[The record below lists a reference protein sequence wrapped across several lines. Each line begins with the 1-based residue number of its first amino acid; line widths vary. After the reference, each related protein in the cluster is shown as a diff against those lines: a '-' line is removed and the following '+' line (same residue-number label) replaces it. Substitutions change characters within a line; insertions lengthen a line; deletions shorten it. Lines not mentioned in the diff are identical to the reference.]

1 MVGGGPPARLLVV
14 DDEATVTDLL
24 QEFLTTLGYEVEV
37 AASGEAAV
45 ARIPVYRPDAVLSD
59 LNMAGLTGLDVMRSA
74 RQADEETMVILI
86 TGETTTAVAIDAM
99 RQGAYDYIIKP
110 FELDDVQSSV
120 ERALA
125 NRRLRAINRQ
135 LVEELSEKNEILSHH
150 EQELREQIRLATCQ
164 MRTLYEVGKEISAD
178 LELAPRVATVAA
190 KAAELSGARAVAVYL
205 RVEETEEC
213 RVAAVHGLEAPH
225 GETERVHFFAAERAI
240 GFDHP
245 DYRPVCRVAAAEQ
258 PIELPLLG
266 GQRFES
272 LLALPLS
279 LSADQQVFGL
289 LVMLDKP
296 GGFSLADEKFLE
308 LYASQAA
315 IAVHNSRLYE
325 HTRVLDRLK
334 SEFVA
339 VVSHEIRTPLT
350 SVKGAVEL
358 LTDDRYFQNNE
369 QQAKL
374 LSIAHANAERL
385 LVLIN
390 DILDF
395 SKLESSSLPM
405 CMEVESLEPVVR
417 QAVQNLRTLIA
428 ERHIVLDWRLRARS
442 ARPAHGL
449 ESHRA
454 GDHQPAVERHQVL
467 AARRA
472 HRGAGRDGGT
482 RCCGWACATAARA
495 SRPRT
500 SPSSSASSPRSTAA
514 PRARWEARGW
524 AWSSARASWSSTAA
538 ASGSRAC
545 RARAAPSTSSCR
557 GPTRRGRERT
567 TRARAPG
574 RTPPEQGVGAVHAG
588 QGDGHGPEG
597 GEEPRARPR
606 ARAGSATV
614 PERPFQ
620 AANEACGR
628 TRRMP

>member
-1 MVGGGPPARLLVV
+1 MSTETGARVAGESRTRPDSATVVGGGPPARLLVV

-59 LNMAGLTGLDVMRSA
+59 LNMEGLTGLDVMRSA
-74 RQADEETMVILI
+74 RQADEEMAVILI

-110 FELDDVQSSV
+110 FELDDVQGSV

-150 EQELREQIRLATCQ
+150 EQELREQVRLATHQ
-164 MRTLYEVGKEISAD
+164 MRTLYDVGNEISAD
-178 LELAPRVATVAA
+178 LELAPRVAIVAA

-213 RVAAVHGLEAPH
+213 RVAAVHGLDAPH
-225 GETERVHFFAAERAI
+225 GDAERIHFFAAERAI

-245 DYRPVCRVAAAEQ
+245 DYRPVCRVAAA
-258 PIELPLLG
+258 G
-266 GQRFES
+266 KQRFEPM
-272 LLALPLS
+272 LALPLS
-279 LSADQQVFGL
+279 LSAGQQVFGL

-296 GGFSLADEKFLE
+296 GEFSPADMKFLE

-358 LTDDRYFQNNE
+358 LGDDRYFKNNE

-374 LSIAHANAERL
+374 LNIAHANAERL

-417 QAVQNLRTLIA
+417 QAVQNLRTLIG
-428 ERHIVLDWRLRARS
+428 ERHIVLDCTFEPGLPDLLMDSNRIAQVITNLLSNAIKFSPPEGRIEVRAETAGPMLRLSVCDCGEGIAPEDIPKLFRKFS
-442 ARPAHGL
+442 QIDSG
-449 ESHRA
+449 ST
-454 GDHQPAVERHQVL
+454 
-467 AARRA
+467 RRV
-472 HRGAGRDGGT
+472 GGT
-482 RCCGWACATAARA
+482 GLGLVICKGIVEQHGGTIGVE
-495 SRPRT
+495 SVPGEGSTFYILLPRPDVQREG
-500 SPSSSASSPRSTAA
+500 ADA
-514 PRARWEARGW
+514 PRA
-524 AWSSARASWSSTAA
+524 SSRVNAA
-538 ASGSRAC
+538 
-545 RARAAPSTSSCR
+545 
-557 GPTRRGRERT
+557 
-567 TRARAPG
+567 
-574 RTPPEQGVGAVHAG
+574 
-588 QGDGHGPEG
+588 
-597 GEEPRARPR
+597 
-606 ARAGSATV
+606 
-614 PERPFQ
+614 
-620 AANEACGR
+620 
-628 TRRMP
+628 

>member
-1 MVGGGPPARLLVV
+1 VSTETGTPRADDRQPTDGAAAAVGGGPPARLLVV
-14 DDEATVTDLL
+14 DDEATVTELL
-24 QEFLTTLGYEVEV
+24 QEFLTTLGYEVEL

-59 LNMAGLTGLDVMRSA
+59 LNMSGLTGLDVMRFA
-74 RQADEETMVILI
+74 REVDEETMVILI
-86 TGETTTAVAIDAM
+86 TGETTTAVAIDAI

-135 LVEELSEKNEILSHH
+135 LVEELSRKNEILSHH
-150 EQELREQIRLATCQ
+150 EQELSEQVRLATFQ
-164 MRTLYEVGKEISAD
+164 MRTLYEVGKVISED
-178 LELAPRVATVAA
+178 LELGPRVATVAT
-190 KAAELSGARAVAVYL
+190 KAAELSGARAAVVYL
-205 RVEETEEC
+205 RVEETEEG
-213 RVAAVHGLEAPH
+213 RVAAVHGLDAPNS
-225 GETERVHFFAAERAI
+225 ESDRVHFFAAERAI

-245 DYRPVCRVAAAEQ
+245 DYHPVLRLASAEQ
-258 PIELPLLG
+258 PIELPLLD

-272 LLALPLS
+272 LLALPLW

-296 GGFSLADEKFLE
+296 GGFSVADEKFLE
-308 LYASQAA
+308 LYASEAA
-315 IAVHNSRLYE
+315 IALHNSRLYE

-374 LSIAHANAERL
+374 LNIAHANAERL

-395 SKLESSSLPM
+395 SKLESASLPM

-428 ERHIVLDWRLRARS
+428 ERHIVLDCVFEPGLPDLRMDSNRIAQVLTNLLSNAIKFSAPEGRIEVRAETDGPMLKVSVRDSGEGIAPTDIHKLFRKFSQIDSGSTRRVGGTGLGLVICKGIVEQHGGTIGVESVPGEGSTFYFLLPRSDALQDAGDARS
-442 ARPAHGL
+442 
-449 ESHRA
+449 E
-454 GDHQPAVERHQVL
+454 
-467 AARRA
+467 
-472 HRGAGRDGGT
+472 
-482 RCCGWACATAARA
+482 
-495 SRPRT
+495 
-500 SPSSSASSPRSTAA
+500 SSAHAA
-514 PRARWEARGW
+514 
-524 AWSSARASWSSTAA
+524 
-538 ASGSRAC
+538 
-545 RARAAPSTSSCR
+545 
-557 GPTRRGRERT
+557 
-567 TRARAPG
+567 
-574 RTPPEQGVGAVHAG
+574 
-588 QGDGHGPEG
+588 
-597 GEEPRARPR
+597 
-606 ARAGSATV
+606 
-614 PERPFQ
+614 
-620 AANEACGR
+620 
-628 TRRMP
+628 

>member
-1 MVGGGPPARLLVV
+1 VSTETGSPGAGEDHPFPGPATAVGGGPPARLLVV
-14 DDEATVTDLL
+14 DDEATVTELL

-37 AASGEAAV
+37 AANGEAAV

-59 LNMAGLTGLDVMRSA
+59 LNMSGLTGLDVMRLA
-74 RQADEETMVILI
+74 REVDEETAVILI
-86 TGETTTAVAIDAM
+86 TGETTTAVAIDAI

-110 FELDDVQSSV
+110 FELDDVRSSV

-135 LVEELSEKNEILSHH
+135 LVEELSQKNEILSHH
-150 EQELREQIRLATCQ
+150 EQELREQVRLATHQ

-178 LELAPRVATVAA
+178 LDLGPRVATVAT
-190 KAAELSGARAVAVYL
+190 KAAELSGACAAVVYL

-213 RVAAVHGLEAPH
+213 RVAAAHGLEIPN
-225 GETERVHFFAAERAI
+225 GEADREHFFTAERAI

-245 DYRPVCRVAAAEQ
+245 DYRPVRRLASPEQ
-258 PIELPLLG
+258 PIELPLVG
-266 GQRFES
+266 GRRFES
-272 LLALPLS
+272 LLALPLL

-296 GGFSLADEKFLE
+296 GGFSVTDEEFLE
-308 LYASQAA
+308 LYASEAA

-374 LSIAHANAERL
+374 LNIAHANAERL

-395 SKLESSSLPM
+395 SKLESASLPM

-428 ERHIVLDWRLRARS
+428 ERHIVLDCVFEPGLPDVVMDSNRIAQVLTNLLSNAIKFSAPEGRIVVRAEMEGPMLRVSVRDCGGGIAAADIHKLFRKFS
-442 ARPAHGL
+442 QIDSGSTRRVGGTGLGLVICKGIVEQHGGTIGV
-449 ESHRA
+449 ESVPGEGSTFYFLLPRTGVQQQDA
-454 GDHQPAVERHQVL
+454 GD
-467 AARRA
+467 
-472 HRGAGRDGGT
+472 T
-482 RCCGWACATAARA
+482 R
-495 SRPRT
+495 SEP
-500 SPSSSASSPRSTAA
+500 
-514 PRARWEARGW
+514 
-524 AWSSARASWSSTAA
+524 
-538 ASGSRAC
+538 
-545 RARAAPSTSSCR
+545 RARAA
-557 GPTRRGRERT
+557 
-567 TRARAPG
+567 
-574 RTPPEQGVGAVHAG
+574 
-588 QGDGHGPEG
+588 
-597 GEEPRARPR
+597 
-606 ARAGSATV
+606 
-614 PERPFQ
+614 
-620 AANEACGR
+620 
-628 TRRMP
+628 

>member
-1 MVGGGPPARLLVV
+1 VSTELGAPLGEGDRSQPGPAPGASGEPPARLLVV
-14 DDEATVTDLL
+14 DDEATVTELL
-24 QEFLTTLGYEVEV
+24 QEFLTSLGYEVEV
-37 AASGEAAV
+37 AGSGEAAV

-59 LNMAGLTGLDVMRSA
+59 LNMAGLTGLDVMRAA
-74 RQADEETMVILI
+74 REFDPETMVILI
-86 TGETTTAVAIDAM
+86 TGETTTAVAIDAI

-110 FELDDVQSSV
+110 FELDDVQGSV

-125 NRRLRAINRQ
+125 NRRLRAINRE
-135 LVEELSEKNEILSHH
+135 LVEELSHKNEILSHH
-150 EQELREQIRLATCQ
+150 EQELREQVRLATFQ
-164 MRTLYEVGKEISAD
+164 MRTLYDVGKEISAD

-190 KAAELSGARAVAVYL
+190 KAAELAGARAAAVYL

-213 RVAAVHGLEAPH
+213 RVAAVHGLDAPH
-225 GETERVHFFAAERAI
+225 GDGERVHFFAAERAI

-245 DYRPVCRVAAAEQ
+245 DYRPVCRVAGAGK

-266 GQRFES
+266 GQPFES

-289 LVMLDKP
+289 LVVLDKP
-296 GGFSLADEKFLE
+296 GGFGPADEKFLE

-358 LTDDRYFQNNE
+358 LTDDRYFSNNE

-395 SKLESSSLPM
+395 SKLESASLPM

-417 QAVQNLRTLIA
+417 QAVQNLRTLIS
-428 ERHIVLDWRLRARS
+428 ERHIVLDCVFEPGLPDLLMDSNRIAQVVTNLLSNAIKFSPPEGRIEVRAETDGPMLRVS
-442 ARPAHGL
+442 
-449 ESHRA
+449 
-454 GDHQPAVERHQVL
+454 VC
-467 AARRA
+467 
-472 HRGAGRDGGT
+472 DGGEGIAPTDIPKLFRKFSQIDSGST
-482 RCCGWACATAARA
+482 RKVGGTGLGLVICKGIVEQHGGSIGVESVPGVGSTFYFSLPRPDAQREGADEPRSFRA
-495 SRPRT
+495 S
-500 SPSSSASSPRSTAA
+500 AA
-514 PRARWEARGW
+514 
-524 AWSSARASWSSTAA
+524 
-538 ASGSRAC
+538 
-545 RARAAPSTSSCR
+545 
-557 GPTRRGRERT
+557 
-567 TRARAPG
+567 
-574 RTPPEQGVGAVHAG
+574 
-588 QGDGHGPEG
+588 
-597 GEEPRARPR
+597 
-606 ARAGSATV
+606 
-614 PERPFQ
+614 
-620 AANEACGR
+620 
-628 TRRMP
+628 

>member
-1 MVGGGPPARLLVV
+1 MSTDTGARVAGESRTRPDSATVVGGGPPARLLVV

-59 LNMAGLTGLDVMRSA
+59 LNMEGLTGLDVMRSA
-74 RQADEETMVILI
+74 RQADEEMAVILI

-110 FELDDVQSSV
+110 FELDDVQGSV

-150 EQELREQIRLATCQ
+150 EQELREQVRLATHQ
-164 MRTLYEVGKEISAD
+164 MRTLYDVGNEISAD
-178 LELAPRVATVAA
+178 LELAPRVAIVAA

-213 RVAAVHGLEAPH
+213 RVAAVHGLDAPH
-225 GETERVHFFAAERAI
+225 GDAERIHFFAAERAI

-245 DYRPVCRVAAAEQ
+245 DYRPVCRVAAAGK

-272 LLALPLS
+272 MLALPLS
-279 LSADQQVFGL
+279 LSAGQQVFGL

-296 GGFSLADEKFLE
+296 GEFSPADMKFLE

-358 LTDDRYFQNNE
+358 LGDDRYFKNNE

-374 LSIAHANAERL
+374 LNIAHANAERL

-395 SKLESSSLPM
+395 SKLESASLSMQP
-405 CMEVESLEPVVR
+405 ERQRLEPVIE
-417 QAVQNLRTLIA
+417 QAAHNLRLLIEDRRIRLEFGLPGDLPDAMMDANRIAQVLTNLLSNAIKFSPPGGLIRVVA
-428 ERHIVLDWRLRARS
+428 ENEPGAIRVAVSDLGAGIAAEDLPKLFRKFQQIDSSSTR
-442 ARPAHGL
+442 
-449 ESHRA
+449 RA
-454 GDHQPAVERHQVL
+454 GGTGLGLVISKGIVEQHGGRIGVTS
-467 AARRA
+467 AP
-472 HRGAGRDGGT
+472 GNGSTFWFTIPIAGHDT
-482 RCCGWACATAARA
+482 LH
-495 SRPRT
+495 
-500 SPSSSASSPRSTAA
+500 
-514 PRARWEARGW
+514 
-524 AWSSARASWSSTAA
+524 AA
-538 ASGSRAC
+538 A
-545 RARAAPSTSSCR
+545 
-557 GPTRRGRERT
+557 
-567 TRARAPG
+567 
-574 RTPPEQGVGAVHAG
+574 
-588 QGDGHGPEG
+588 
-597 GEEPRARPR
+597 
-606 ARAGSATV
+606 
-614 PERPFQ
+614 
-620 AANEACGR
+620 
-628 TRRMP
+628 

>member
-1 MVGGGPPARLLVV
+1 VSTEAGSPVAGENHPLPGSSAAVGGGPPARLLVV
-14 DDEATVTDLL
+14 DDEATVTELL

-37 AASGEAAV
+37 AANGEAAV
-45 ARIPVYRPDAVLSD
+45 ARIPVYHPDAVLSD
-59 LNMAGLTGLDVMRSA
+59 LNMSGLTGLDVMRFA
-74 RQADEETMVILI
+74 RQEDEETMVILI
-86 TGETTTAVAIDAM
+86 TGETTTAVAIDAI

-125 NRRLRAINRQ
+125 NRRLRALNRQ
-135 LVEELSEKNEILSHH
+135 LVEELSQKNEILSHH
-150 EQELREQIRLATCQ
+150 EQELREQVRLATHQ
-164 MRTLYEVGKEISAD
+164 MRTLYEVGKEIGAD
-178 LELAPRVATVAA
+178 LELGPRVATVAA
-190 KAAELSGARAVAVYL
+190 KAGELSGARATVVYL

-213 RVAAVHGLEAPH
+213 RVAATHGLEAPAS
-225 GETERVHFFAAERAI
+225 EADRVHFFAAERAI

-245 DYRPVCRVAAAEQ
+245 EYLTVRRMATPGQ

-296 GGFSLADEKFLE
+296 DGFSATDEKFLE

-315 IAVHNSRLYE
+315 IAVDNSRLYE

-358 LTDDRYFQNNE
+358 LTDDRYFQNSE

-374 LSIAHANAERL
+374 LNIAHANAERL

-395 SKLESSSLPM
+395 SKLESASLPM
-405 CMEVESLEPVVR
+405 CLEVEGLEPVVR

-428 ERHIVLDWRLRARS
+428 ERHIVVDCVFE
-442 ARPAHGL
+442 PGL
-449 ESHRA
+449 PDVLMDSNRIA
-454 GDHQPAVERHQVL
+454 QVL
-467 AARRA
+467 TNLLSNAIKFSAPEGRIEVRAETEGPMLRVSVRDSGEGIGPGDIHKLFRKFSQIDSGSTRRV
-472 HRGAGRDGGT
+472 GGT
-482 RCCGWACATAARA
+482 GLGLVICKGIVEQHGGTIGVD
-495 SRPRT
+495 SVPGEGSTFYFFLPRSGAQPEEAGNT
-500 SPSSSASSPRSTAA
+500 RSGSSAHAA
-514 PRARWEARGW
+514 
-524 AWSSARASWSSTAA
+524 
-538 ASGSRAC
+538 
-545 RARAAPSTSSCR
+545 
-557 GPTRRGRERT
+557 
-567 TRARAPG
+567 
-574 RTPPEQGVGAVHAG
+574 
-588 QGDGHGPEG
+588 
-597 GEEPRARPR
+597 
-606 ARAGSATV
+606 
-614 PERPFQ
+614 
-620 AANEACGR
+620 
-628 TRRMP
+628 

>member
-1 MVGGGPPARLLVV
+1 MSSEPGTPPAGEGRPLPGPVTAVGGGPPARLLVV
-14 DDEATVTDLL
+14 DDEATVTELL

-37 AASGEAAV
+37 AANGEAAV

-59 LNMAGLTGLDVMRSA
+59 LNMSGLTGLDVMRFA
-74 RQADEETMVILI
+74 RQADDETMVILI
-86 TGETTTAVAIDAM
+86 TGETTTAVAIDAI

-125 NRRLRAINRQ
+125 NRRLRAVNRQ
-135 LVEELSEKNEILSHH
+135 LVEELSQKNEILSNH
-150 EQELREQIRLATCQ
+150 EQELREQVRLATHQ

-178 LELAPRVATVAA
+178 LELDPRVATVAS
-190 KAAELSGARAVAVYL
+190 KAAELSGARAVVVYL
-205 RVEETEEC
+205 RLEETEEG
-213 RVAAVHGLEAPH
+213 RVAAAHGLGLPGGEAD
-225 GETERVHFFAAERAI
+225 RVHFFTAERAI

-245 DYRPVCRVAAAEQ
+245 DYRAVRRVASAEH

-272 LLALPLS
+272 LLAMPLS
-279 LSADQQVFGL
+279 LSAGQQVFGL

-296 GGFSLADEKFLE
+296 GGFSAADEKFLE
-308 LYASQAA
+308 LYASEAA

-374 LSIAHANAERL
+374 LNIAHANAERL

-395 SKLESSSLPM
+395 SKLESASLPM
-405 CMEVESLEPVVR
+405 CMAVEGLEPVVR

-428 ERHIVLDWRLRARS
+428 ERHIVLDCSFEPGLPDLRMDSNRIAQVLTNLLSNAIKFSAPEGRIEVRVATEGPMMRVSVRDCGEGISPGDIHKLFRKFSQIDSGSTRRVGGTGLGLVICKGIVEQHGGTIGVDSVPGEGSTFYFLLPRS
-442 ARPAHGL
+442 DVRQ
-449 ESHRA
+449 EEA
-454 GDHQPAVERHQVL
+454 GDTGSE
-467 AARRA
+467 
-472 HRGAGRDGGT
+472 GR
-482 RCCGWACATAARA
+482 
-495 SRPRT
+495 
-500 SPSSSASSPRSTAA
+500 
-514 PRARWEARGW
+514 
-524 AWSSARASWSSTAA
+524 AA
-538 ASGSRAC
+538 AA
-545 RARAAPSTSSCR
+545 
-557 GPTRRGRERT
+557 
-567 TRARAPG
+567 
-574 RTPPEQGVGAVHAG
+574 
-588 QGDGHGPEG
+588 
-597 GEEPRARPR
+597 
-606 ARAGSATV
+606 
-614 PERPFQ
+614 
-620 AANEACGR
+620 
-628 TRRMP
+628 

>member
-1 MVGGGPPARLLVV
+1 MSTEHETPRPAPGPAPSDPAVPAGGGPPARLLVV
-14 DDEATVTDLL
+14 DDEAAVTELL
-24 QEFLTTLGYEVEV
+24 QEFLESLGYEVEI
-37 AASGEAAV
+37 APSGEAAV
-45 ARIPVYRPDAVLSD
+45 TRIPDFRPDAVLSD
-59 LNMAGLTGLDVMRSA
+59 LNMSGLTGLDVMRFA
-74 RQADEETMVILI
+74 RQADPEIMVILI

-110 FELDDVQSSV
+110 FELDDVQGSV

-135 LVEELSEKNEILSHH
+135 LVDELSQKNGILRHH
-150 EQELREQIRLATCQ
+150 EQELREQVRLATHQ
-164 MRTLYEVGKEISAD
+164 MTTLYEVGKVISAD
-178 LELAPRVATVAA
+178 LELGPRVATVAA
-190 KAAELSGARAVAVYL
+190 KAAELSGAAAAVVYL

-245 DYRPVCRVAAAEQ
+245 DYHPVRREPTPDR
-258 PIELPLLG
+258 PIELPLLNG
-266 GQRFES
+266 RRFDS

-296 GGFSLADEKFLE
+296 GGFTAADEKFLE
-308 LYASQAA
+308 LYASEAA

-417 QAVQNLRTLIA
+417 QAAQNLRTLIA
-428 ERHIVLDWRLRARS
+428 ERHIVLDCTFEPDLPDLLMDANRVA
-442 ARPAHGL
+442 
-449 ESHRA
+449 
-454 GDHQPAVERHQVL
+454 QVL
-467 AARRA
+467 TNLLSNAIKFSPPEGRIEVRAATEGAMVRVSVRDCGEGIAPADIPKLFRKFSQIDSGSTRKVGGTGLGLVICKGIVEQHGGTIGVESAQGEGSTFFFLLPRADQRRE
-472 HRGAGRDGGT
+472 GAGAGEARADA
-482 RCCGWACATAARA
+482 RATAA
-495 SRPRT
+495 
-500 SPSSSASSPRSTAA
+500 
-514 PRARWEARGW
+514 
-524 AWSSARASWSSTAA
+524 
-538 ASGSRAC
+538 
-545 RARAAPSTSSCR
+545 
-557 GPTRRGRERT
+557 
-567 TRARAPG
+567 
-574 RTPPEQGVGAVHAG
+574 
-588 QGDGHGPEG
+588 
-597 GEEPRARPR
+597 
-606 ARAGSATV
+606 
-614 PERPFQ
+614 
-620 AANEACGR
+620 
-628 TRRMP
+628 

>member
-1 MVGGGPPARLLVV
+1 MSTEAGAPRPGDPRAPQDATTVAGGGPPARLLVV

-24 QEFLTTLGYEVEV
+24 QEFLTSLGYEVEV
-37 AASGEAAV
+37 APTGEAAV
-45 ARIPVYRPDAVLSD
+45 ARIPEYRPDAVLSD

-74 RQADEETMVILI
+74 KQADEETMVILI

-110 FELDDVQSSV
+110 FELDDVQGSV

-135 LVEELSEKNEILSHH
+135 LVDELSQKNEILSHH
-150 EQELREQIRLATCQ
+150 EQELREQVRLATRQ
-164 MRTLYEVGKEISAD
+164 MRTLYEVGKEISTD
-178 LELAPRVATVAA
+178 LELAPRVAVVAA
-190 KAAELSGARAVAVYL
+190 KAAELSGARAAAVYL

-213 RVAAVHGLEAPH
+213 RVAAVHGVDAPH
-225 GETERVHFFAAERAI
+225 GDSERVHFFAAERAI

-245 DYRPVCRVAAAEQ
+245 DYRPVCRRASPEK

-266 GQRFES
+266 GRQFES

-296 GGFSLADEKFLE
+296 GGFTQADAKFLE
-308 LYASQAA
+308 LYASEAA

-358 LTDDRYFQNNE
+358 LGDDRYFHNNE

-395 SKLESSSLPM
+395 SKLEAASLPM
-405 CMEVESLEPVVR
+405 CMEVESLEPVIR
-417 QAVQNLRTLIA
+417 QAVQNLRTLIS
-428 ERHIVLDWRLRARS
+428 ERHIVLECEFEPNLPDLLMDSNRIAQVVTNLLSNAIKFSPPEGRIEVRAQSTGSMLRVSVRDCGDGIA
-442 ARPAHGL
+442 PADIPKLFRKFSQIDSG
-449 ESHRA
+449 STRK
-454 GDHQPAVERHQVL
+454 V
-467 AARRA
+467 
-472 HRGAGRDGGT
+472 GGT
-482 RCCGWACATAARA
+482 GLGLVICKGIVEQHGGSIGVESVPGEGSTFFFLLPRPDTQREGADEPRGSSRA
-495 SRPRT
+495 S
-500 SPSSSASSPRSTAA
+500 AA
-514 PRARWEARGW
+514 
-524 AWSSARASWSSTAA
+524 
-538 ASGSRAC
+538 
-545 RARAAPSTSSCR
+545 
-557 GPTRRGRERT
+557 
-567 TRARAPG
+567 
-574 RTPPEQGVGAVHAG
+574 
-588 QGDGHGPEG
+588 
-597 GEEPRARPR
+597 
-606 ARAGSATV
+606 
-614 PERPFQ
+614 
-620 AANEACGR
+620 
-628 TRRMP
+628 

>member
-1 MVGGGPPARLLVV
+1 
-14 DDEATVTDLL
+14 
-24 QEFLTTLGYEVEV
+24 
-37 AASGEAAV
+37 
-45 ARIPVYRPDAVLSD
+45 
-59 LNMAGLTGLDVMRSA
+59 
-74 RQADEETMVILI
+74 MVILI

-110 FELDDVQSSV
+110 FELDDVQGSV

-150 EQELREQIRLATCQ
+150 EQELREQVRLATHQ
-164 MRTLYEVGKEISAD
+164 MRTLYDVGNEISAD

-213 RVAAVHGLEAPH
+213 RVAAVHGLDAPH
-225 GETERVHFFAAERAI
+225 GDAERIHFFAAERAI

-245 DYRPVCRVAAAEQ
+245 DYRPVCRVAAAGK

-272 LLALPLS
+272 MLALPLS
-279 LSADQQVFGL
+279 LSAGQQVFGL

-296 GGFSLADEKFLE
+296 GEFSPADMKFLE

-358 LTDDRYFQNNE
+358 LGDDRYFKNNE

-374 LSIAHANAERL
+374 LNIAHANAERL

-417 QAVQNLRTLIA
+417 QAVQNLRTLIG
-428 ERHIVLDWRLRARS
+428 ERHIVLDCTFEPGLPDLLMDSNRIAQVITNLLSNAIKFSPPEGRIEVRAETAGPMLRLSVCDCGEGIAPEDIPKLFRKFS
-442 ARPAHGL
+442 QIDSG
-449 ESHRA
+449 ST
-454 GDHQPAVERHQVL
+454 
-467 AARRA
+467 RRV
-472 HRGAGRDGGT
+472 GGT
-482 RCCGWACATAARA
+482 GLGLVICKGIVEQHGGTIGVE
-495 SRPRT
+495 SVPGEGSTFYILLPRPDVQREG
-500 SPSSSASSPRSTAA
+500 ADA
-514 PRARWEARGW
+514 PRA
-524 AWSSARASWSSTAA
+524 SSRVNAA
-538 ASGSRAC
+538 
-545 RARAAPSTSSCR
+545 
-557 GPTRRGRERT
+557 
-567 TRARAPG
+567 
-574 RTPPEQGVGAVHAG
+574 
-588 QGDGHGPEG
+588 
-597 GEEPRARPR
+597 
-606 ARAGSATV
+606 
-614 PERPFQ
+614 
-620 AANEACGR
+620 
-628 TRRMP
+628 